1 MGQAKSKVECPLCG
15 GRRSDTDDAC
25 DSDAEPSSSP
35 EKQAPSNTHHHDADK
50 PLLMTP
56 DHRDDHA
63 GGGGHA
69 STASLP
75 SYVGT
80 GPLTSVAEEPG
91 HLDDDDALAENHTTS
106 LRHQLVVLRGN
117 RHHPPGHRVRS
128 VPTPCCLEQCVACRR
143 SHV

>member
-15 GRRSDTDDAC
+15 GRSETDDGYDTPSVDAAATPENEQKHF
-25 DSDAEPSSSP
+25 DAE
-35 EKQAPSNTHHHDADK
+35 K
-50 PLLMTP
+50 PLLTPLLAP
-56 DHRDDHA
+56 DHDGA
-63 GGGGHA
+63 GGGRGHA

-91 HLDDDDALAENHTTS
+91 LAGDVGEDGALAENHTTS

-117 RHHPPGHRVRS
+117 RHHPPGHRVR
-128 VPTPCCLEQCVACRR
+128 
-143 SHV
+143 